1 MCANLDI
8 HLRPDVNQ
16 SRWLQVS
23 RRASHQ
29 LWRPELSLAGLVGV
43 TRLELAQVSC
53 DWSAAASRALIGQ
66 EAGQLRVRGDKTV
79 NTVTRLGVSV
89 MCSMDLALYPHDTQ
103 VGPGSS
109 RIEWFLELQPSRAFS

>member
-1 MCANLDI
+1 MKRWSMCANLDI
-8 HLRPDVNQ
+8 CLRPDVNQ

-53 DWSAAASRALIGQ
+53 DWSAAAS
-66 EAGQLRVRGDKTV
+66 
-79 NTVTRLGVSV
+79 
-89 MCSMDLALYPHDTQ
+89 
-103 VGPGSS
+103 
-109 RIEWFLELQPSRAFS
+109 

>member
-8 HLRPDVNQ
+8 RLRPDVNQ

-53 DWSAAASRALIGQ
+53 DWSAAGSRALIGQ

-109 RIEWFLELQPSRAFS
+109 SL